1 MARMYDYAL
10 GGKDNFASD
19 REAVQN
25 LFRLAPENAYVP
37 KANRQFLGKAVRFAA
52 EQGIGQFLDLC
63 QRGLPS
69 QGSTHE
75 IARLV
80 QPGARVV
87 YVDSDPV
94 VLTHARALLVGN
106 DSGLAVIDE
115 DIRDTGRIL
124 EHTQTRRLIDFSQ
137 PAAVLFVAVLHG
149 IPDADDP
156 AGIVAK
162 YLERPGAPGSYVILS
177 HLTREGHPADIV
189 AKKEEV
195 FAKSPTP
202 MTYRSRDEILQPL
215 RRARLGR
222 ARPDDRDAVGGR
234 SPGRTVRRPRHLA
247 LDRGWPARTRESPR
261 RQRGAARR
269 CPVDRSPAPRAC
281 AGTTKQW
288 HKYGEIRH
296 RRMRNNYR
304 QPLARGVV
312 RDQLTF
318 RSRPGRIVS
327 GCGRPGGAAP
337 APPAF
342 TGERVRRHHGKPGV
356 LHPGAFPGG
365 RPPGSRTGVAG

>member
-1 MARMYDYAL
+1 MAEDEQAPPGIDVSRPNMARMYDYAL

-37 KANRQFLGKAVRFAA
+37 RANRQFLDKAVRFAA
-52 EQGIGQFLDLC
+52 EQGIGQFLDLGA
-63 QRGLPS
+63 GLPS

-75 IARLV
+75 VARLV

-94 VLTHARALLVGN
+94 VLTHARALLVRN
-106 DSGLAVIDE
+106 DSGLAVIGE

-124 EHTQTRRLIDFSQ
+124 EHPQTQQLIDFSQ

-162 YLERPGAPGSYVILS
+162 YVRRLAPGSYVILS

-195 FAKSPTP
+195 FAKSATP
-202 MTYRSRDEILQPL
+202 MTYRSRDEILRFFDGLDLVEPGLTTVTRWREEPSDAQFDAAGAWTL
-215 RRARLGR
+215 AGVGR
-222 ARPDDRDAVGGR
+222 
-234 SPGRTVRRPRHLA
+234 
-247 LDRGWPARTRESPR
+247 
-261 RQRGAARR
+261 
-269 CPVDRSPAPRAC
+269 
-281 AGTTKQW
+281 K
-288 HKYGEIRH
+288 
-296 RRMRNNYR
+296 N
-304 QPLARGVV
+304 
-312 RDQLTF
+312 
-318 RSRPGRIVS
+318 
-327 GCGRPGGAAP
+327 
-337 APPAF
+337 
-342 TGERVRRHHGKPGV
+342 
-356 LHPGAFPGG
+356 
-365 RPPGSRTGVAG
+365 